1 MQDLCLL
8 LPSLASF
15 LPPPPPFIFS
25 RLSLFLSPPFLKY
38 FLHHIKERTTFLL
51 SPPLT
56 TFLGPFSSSWFFYST
71 ILFSH
76 PHHLSLHQPFL
87 SLSIIVPFPMVDVLT
102 SFVFFTAH
110 SQQQKKLISQ
120 HFISFEFNCFCR
132 WICVQSLS
140 KYALSF
146 HAGLNFCE
154 LWPKAT
160 CKLILKVLTWGNW
173 ALESTKKKKETTTVQ
188 FYKQWLQKRSTP
200 LPFLYTCVVDL
211 ILNW

>member
-1 MQDLCLL
+1 MCVSVFSLVRVVKRGLISSNVIHTVTSHYF
-8 LPSLASF
+8 PSAGSLSPFALSRLF
-15 LPPPPPFIFS
+15 STPPPPFIFS

-154 LWPKAT
+154 L
-160 CKLILKVLTWGNW
+160 
-173 ALESTKKKKETTTVQ
+173 
-188 FYKQWLQKRSTP
+188 
-200 LPFLYTCVVDL
+200 
-211 ILNW
+211 